1 MEEEEEGNPTE
12 LRSVVSLVTLNRY
25 ARLISR
31 VKRPSAAVWLLFGLA
46 LMMALGPV
54 LTVVSGASA
63 TPAAATDPPNI
74 PPSVVIAV
82 GYRDT
87 ERGIGK
93 FTLDLP
99 VPWCGSA
106 GVQFIGSSTIYNGNS
121 TDLQNCMGGDWD
133 GGAILVTNT
142 GTAPITL
149 TGLTVTLPLPL
160 SGSKGMP
167 SCAPPPRPIV
177 FNLWFGQQYFNGTK
191 SVPAYLGGPITLKS
205 GGQAIFTGTTAD
217 GTYECPS
224 GNWPSGPKGSTY
236 DFDTSDSNFLTG
248 CTVTNDTV
256 SDPEITFSAQGY
268 APTTYFDLGHVIDT
282 GGIDTGMC
290 KATAANPEWPNEDLG
305 WRLINST
312 CGESCTSNQF
322 FYAATNGTIT
332 LTTTATG
339 TSSGS
344 TSAVVAPGQT
354 VTTTAT
360 DTVSAQVTTVVMS
373 GVSATTAYGIGVVAV
388 VFIIT
393 TGYLALKRGRTQQA
407 SP

>member
-1 MEEEEEGNPTE
+1 
-12 LRSVVSLVTLNRY
+12 
-25 ARLISR
+25 
-31 VKRPSAAVWLLFGLA
+31 VKRVRVAASLLFGLA

-54 LTVVSGASA
+54 LAVVSGASSA
-63 TPAAATDPPNI
+63 PAAGADPPSI
-74 PPSVVIAV
+74 PPSVILAV
-82 GYRDT
+82 GYLDT
-87 ERGIGK
+87 ERSVG
-93 FTLDLP
+93 TYTTDVP

-106 GVQFIGSSTIYNGNS
+106 GVQFIGASTIYNGNS
-121 TDLQNCMGGDWD
+121 TDPKNCMGGDWD
-133 GGAILVTNT
+133 GGAVLVTNT

-160 SGSKGMP
+160 SGSKGTP

-191 SVPAYLGGPITLKS
+191 SVPAYLGGPITVKS

-248 CTVTNDTV
+248 CAVTNDTV
-256 SDPEITFSAQGY
+256 SDPEITFTAQGY
-268 APTTYFDLGHVIDT
+268 APTTYFDIGHVIDT
-282 GGIDTGMC
+282 GGIDAGMC

-305 WRLINST
+305 WRLVNST
-312 CGESCTSNQF
+312 CGESCPSNQF
-322 FYAATNGTIT
+322 FYVAANGTAT
-332 LTTTATG
+332 STAT
-339 TSSGS
+339 SSES
-344 TSAVVAPGQT
+344 TSAVVGPGQT

-360 DTVSAQVTTVVMS
+360 DTVSAQVTTILMS
-373 GVSATTAYGIGVVAV
+373 GVSSTTAYGIAAVAV

-393 TGYLALKRGRTQQA
+393 TGYLAVKRGRIRQQGSA
-407 SP
+407 S

>member
-1 MEEEEEGNPTE
+1 MK
-12 LRSVVSLVTLNRY
+12 
-25 ARLISR
+25 R
-31 VKRPSAAVWLLFGLA
+31 VRVAASLLFGLA

-54 LTVVSGASA
+54 LAVVSGASSA
-63 TPAAATDPPNI
+63 PAAGADPPNI

-82 GYRDT
+82 GYLDT
-87 ERGIGK
+87 ERSVG
-93 FTLDLP
+93 TYTTDVP

-106 GVQFIGSSTIYNGNS
+106 GVQFIGASTIYNGNS
-121 TDLQNCMGGDWD
+121 TDPKNCMGGDWD
-133 GGAILVTNT
+133 GGAVLVTNT

-160 SGSKGMP
+160 SGSKGTP

-191 SVPAYLGGPITLKS
+191 SVPAYLGGPITVKS

-217 GTYECPS
+217 GTYECPA

-248 CTVTNDTV
+248 CAVTNDTV
-256 SDPEITFSAQGY
+256 SDPEITFTAQGY

-282 GGIDTGMC
+282 GGIDSGGC

-305 WRLINST
+305 WRFVNST
-312 CGESCTSNQF
+312 CGESCPSNQF
-322 FYAATNGTIT
+322 FYTATNGTAT
-332 LTTTATG
+332 STAI
-339 TSSGS
+339 SSGS
-344 TSAVVAPGQT
+344 TSAVVGPGQT

-373 GVSATTAYGIGVVAV
+373 GVSSTTAYGIAAVAV

-393 TGYLALKRGRTQQA
+393 TGYLAVKRGKIQRQQA
-407 SP
+407 SAS